1 MTTSTVTQIAGLPE
15 WAQPYLTGSDNVNG
29 LLSMAAAYYGGNR
42 DMPLYQGQ
50 RLADPTA
57 LQQQSWSGAQQ
68 MGTDP
73 ATQQAA
79 AMAGA
84 AGMNAG
90 QLSYNPYTAQMERV
104 SAPSLTNYQMQGP
117 GNVSSREV
125 YAPSLSN
132 LSMQAAQAYGS
143 PADQLRQYQMG
154 PAQNVSASGMTAAQ
168 MQAARTGYRP
178 DLQAYQMGP
187 AERVSSQSF
196 LQPGTSGAY
205 MSPYM
210 QQVVDIQK
218 REAARQSDIQRNVS
232 QAQAVGQGAYGGSRQ
247 AIVEAERQ
255 RNLGQQMGDIQAQ
268 GSQAAYQQAQQ
279 QFNAEQQARM
289 AAQQANQQAGL
300 TVGQQ
305 NLASRLGVQQLG
317 AQTGLQT
324 ALANLT
330 NEQQAAVQNQAAQMQ
345 ASGMNA
351 QQALQAALANQQ
363 AGLTTGQQNLQSA
376 LQTQG
381 LGAGISSQYGLANL
395 ANLQQANLQNLS
407 AGLQTQGLGAQTGM
421 QAQQYNQ
428 QAALQAALA
437 NQQMG
442 YNVGN
447 VNLQA
452 LLGIQSL
459 GSGQQ
464 MQAGLANQQMYQ
476 NAQQLAEQSR
486 QYGAG
491 FDIQALQAQMQAAGL
506 LGQAGQQSFNQM
518 MDANKLQ
525 NQYGTQQ
532 MGYNQ
537 QGFDLNYQDFLNQMN
552 YPQQQL
558 TNYANILGQGLRG
571 VGTSTTQT
579 MSPPPSTASQLIG
592 MGTAAYG
599 AYNMFGAPKKEG
611 GVVDYAKGGSVSK
624 TAGLA
629 DLLIS
634 RMG

>member
-68 MGTDP
+68 MGVDP
-73 ATQQAA
+73 ATSSAA

-84 AGMNAG
+84 AGMTAG

-132 LSMQAAQAYGS
+132 LSMQAAQASGS

-154 PAQNVSASGMTAAQ
+154 PA
-168 MQAARTGYRP
+168 
-178 DLQAYQMGP
+178 
-187 AERVSSQSF
+187 ERISSQSF

-305 NLASRLGVQQLG
+305 NL
-317 AQTGLQT
+317 
-324 ALANLT
+324 
-330 NEQQAAVQNQAAQMQ
+330 
-345 ASGMNA
+345 
-351 QQALQAALANQQ
+351 
-363 AGLTTGQQNLQSA
+363 QSA

-452 LLGIQSL
+452 LLGTQSL

-464 MQAGLANQQMYQ
+464 MQAGLANQQMFQ

-579 MSPPPSTASQLIG
+579 MAPPPSTASQLIG